1 MRKLMWLTVG
11 FAGACWLGACF
22 NLEYWFLPLTAGF
35 VFAAVGMLCL
45 TQWRRQF
52 RIGAVILLGCAVGTG
67 WFWLFNRL
75 YLSQA
80 EALDGK
86 TEAAQITISD
96 YSWETDY
103 GTAADGYVVLAGK
116 KYRVRVYL
124 KETQNLVPGDQV
136 ETDFRF
142 QLTTGKS
149 EEATYHRG
157 EGIYLLAYQTKD
169 AHYVYSD
176 YLKAA
181 DLPAYLRL
189 LLTNTIDRLYTQDA
203 ACFARA
209 LLLGDDTQ
217 LDYETDTALKV
228 SGIRHIVAVSGLH
241 ITILFSVIAFLSGR
255 RRYLMA
261 LVGIPVL
268 ILFAAVVGFTPSVTR
283 ACVMQIFMILALLVN
298 REYDPPTAL
307 AFSALMMLMI
317 NPMVITSISFQLSVC
332 CMTGIFLFSGRI
344 RSWLLDEK
352 RLGRFKTGK
361 RRRKLIRWFCATVS
375 VTLGA
380 TIMTTPLSA
389 YYFGAVSLVG
399 ILTNLLTLWV
409 VTLLF
414 CGILLS
420 CGVGLVWFTAGKGIA
435 WIISWG
441 IRYVLLVAK
450 GLAAFPLAAV
460 YTRSNAIVAWLIFCY
475 GLLTGFLL
483 LKNRRYPV
491 LLGCGVV
498 VSLCI
503 ALLVSWIQPLT
514 GECRLTVLD
523 VGQGQCILF
532 QSEGK
537 TYVVD
542 CGGSFDNQ
550 ASDAAAETLL
560 SQGIARMDGL
570 ILTHYDKDHAGGVEG
585 LLGRIP
591 ADQVFLPALSDR
603 DGRKSGIQ
611 NRAGDGGISVTED
624 LRLSYGHT
632 QITIFAPDNGKSG
645 NESGLFVLF
654 QTENCDILITGDNDT
669 GAERA
674 LLHRTE
680 LPELE
685 VLIVGHHGS
694 KYSTCEELLA
704 ATRPEVAIVSVAAG
718 NSYGHPTQETL
729 DRLEKYGC
737 AVYRTDLD
745 GTVIYKG

>member
-1 MRKLMWLTVG
+1 MRKLMWFTVG

-75 YLSQA
+75 YLSEA

-86 TEAAQITISD
+86 TEAAQIAISD

-103 GTAADGYVVLAGK
+103 GIAADGYVVLDGK

-136 ETDFRF
+136 ETEFRF
-142 QLTTGKS
+142 RLTTGKS

-157 EGIYLLAYQTKD
+157 EGIYLLAYQTGD
-169 AHYVYSD
+169 AQYVYSD

-189 LLTNTIDRLYTQDA
+189 LLTNTIDRLYPQDA

-241 ITILFSVIAFLSGR
+241 ITILFSMIAFLAGR
-255 RRYLMA
+255 RRSLMA

-268 ILFAAVVGFTPSVTR
+268 ILFAAVVGFTPSVIR

-307 AFSALMMLMI
+307 AFSALMLLLI

-332 CMTGIFLFSGRI
+332 CMIGIFLFSGRI

-361 RRRKLIRWFCATVS
+361 RRRKCIRWFCETVS

-420 CGVGLVWFTAGKGIA
+420 CGVGLVWFAAGKWIA
-435 WIISWG
+435 WILSWG

-460 YTRSNAIVAWLIFCY
+460 YTRSNAIVVWLIFCY

-503 ALLVSWIQPLT
+503 ALLVSWLQPLT

-542 CGGSFDNQ
+542 CGGSFDSQ

-570 ILTHYDKDHAGGVEG
+570 ILTHYDRDHAGGAEG

-603 DGRKSGIQ
+603 DDRKSGIL
-611 NRAGDGGISVTED
+611 NRAGDSGISVTED

-632 QITIFAPDNGKSG
+632 QITIFAPDDGKSG
-645 NESGLFVLF
+645 SESGLCVLF

-694 KYSTCEELLA
+694 KYSTGEELLA
-704 ATRPEVAIVSVAAG
+704 AARPEVAIISVAAG
-718 NSYGHPTQETL
+718 NSYGHPAQETL